1 MYSLSYFQAS
11 CWTEYDG
18 LRVSLRMTLA
28 HSSPPCSQ
36 MCRYSCPWTTP
47 PCTSLSLLTWGCPC
61 VAWRFSTN
69 HWPLTSTTSCLLI
82 PLPSPTALSTQPPLL
97 LLPHCAPP
105 FHFLWHHLCVAGW
118 STDSSFSFSAQTP
131 SSLITAPVPT
141 HPPSPSR
148 LVRRQC
154 IPLLFFS
161 LNKCLHFACFF
172 PRLCFLFCPLLLL
185 SGLIWR
191 FKKDNSLWCCFIMPL
206 RYLAIPN
213 TNPLFRTMLSTA
225 LKNCNHSSAN
235 SRGLR
240 QEGDNAN
247 KLHSTAV

>member
-1 MYSLSYFQAS
+1 
-11 CWTEYDG
+11 
-18 LRVSLRMTLA
+18 MTLA

-105 FHFLWHHLCVAGW
+105 LHFLWHHLCVAGW

-154 IPLLFFS
+154 IPLLFLFS
-161 LNKCLHFACFF
+161 FNLCLHLHVFFHVCVSCFVLYF
-172 PRLCFLFCPLLLL
+172 YLVVWFDGLKKTIHCGAVLLCPSVTSL
-185 SGLIWR
+185 SLIPIHC
-191 FKKDNSLWCCFIMPL
+191 SGPCC
-206 RYLAIPN
+206 R
-213 TNPLFRTMLSTA
+213 
-225 LKNCNHSSAN
+225 
-235 SRGLR
+235 
-240 QEGDNAN
+240 
-247 KLHSTAV
+247 LHSKTVIILQPIQGV